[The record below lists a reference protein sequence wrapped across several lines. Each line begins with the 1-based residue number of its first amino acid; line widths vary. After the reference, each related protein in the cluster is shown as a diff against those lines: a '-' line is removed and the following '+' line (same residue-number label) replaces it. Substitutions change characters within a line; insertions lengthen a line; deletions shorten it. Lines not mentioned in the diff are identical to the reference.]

1 MKYCLEFTKLWLLFT
16 ARKTDAI
23 PMTAWGSLHYKPRRV
38 WLLSTPLI
46 TLSTII
52 HHPHLEAIYLPLPLN
67 PLTRIPIHFPWKQ
80 GWQEALLAK
89 ATFLGPAFSSLIAIP
104 EGTAGNMGCKFPN
117 KICEGMSS
125 GDALLCS

>member
-1 MKYCLEFTKLWLLFT
+1 MIAGVYQDQPVAMKYCLEFTKLWLSFT

-52 HHPHLEAIYLPLPLN
+52 HHPHLEAIYLPLPLKGHQLHPESSSIFPGN
-67 PLTRIPIHFPWKQ
+67 KGGKRPFLSKPLSWDLLFPH
-80 GWQEALLAK
+80 
-89 ATFLGPAFSSLIAIP
+89 
-104 EGTAGNMGCKFPN
+104 
-117 KICEGMSS
+117 
-125 GDALLCS
+125 